1 MGWSLLP
8 TMYCMAVC
16 IQNQKT
22 SLCIPNKK
30 CVVDS
35 NNGTYISIG
44 IGSKKFPIHFLVIH
58 GSVKIR
64 NPPAIKMDLMKE
76 WFKSEGQVEGIVWHC
91 ANGTLFKV
99 TIYLTFQLKLK
110 LFYLIKCLFLW
121 QIHIQCH
128 YTYNIKHMH
137 CNWYS
142 SKTFFFANLLLDWL
156 LNQGTSHWVTFV
168 LVHILSL
175 CVIQAYISASIWVT
189 WTKCR

>member
-1 MGWSLLP
+1 MILFPVIYSNKLATSSEQSQTLSVRVTYSKSLNLLQMGWSLLP

-110 LFYLIKCLFLW
+110 LFYLIRCLFL
-121 QIHIQCH
+121 
-128 YTYNIKHMH
+128 
-137 CNWYS
+137 
-142 SKTFFFANLLLDWL
+142 
-156 LNQGTSHWVTFV
+156 
-168 LVHILSL
+168 
-175 CVIQAYISASIWVT
+175 
-189 WTKCR
+189 